1 MNHNSFPSGEQV
13 SATSDSAEQEYPSF
27 DEHMESI
34 EKANVAELT
43 KPSLKN
49 RELEGGGFLEPVV
62 EEVSKKI
69 KAGEKLET
77 TDIYDMAKYKFDINA
92 EGLNDYLSNIGFENG
107 TDFDVKLPGKI
118 ITTDGRREE
127 LPLSISFN
135 NGRDFT
141 RIDIY
146 RDQDG
151 KTTINSYS
159 GNREDGVDVG
169 YEGPVSKDYQPG
181 DFQSTKF
188 E

>member
-13 SATSDSAEQEYPSF
+13 STRSDDSSQEYPSF
-27 DEHMESI
+27 EEHMESI
-34 EKANVAELT
+34 EKDNTAALT

-49 RELEGGGFLEPVV
+49 IELKGGNRFEPAV
-62 EEVSKKI
+62 EKVSKKI

-77 TDIYDMAKYKFDINA
+77 TDIYDMAKYKFNINA

-141 RIDIY
+141 RIDIN

-169 YEGPVSKDYQPG
+169 YEGPVRADYRPR

>member
-1 MNHNSFPSGEQV
+1 MIKKYHLV
-13 SATSDSAEQEYPSF
+13 D
-27 DEHMESI
+27 
-34 EKANVAELT
+34 
-43 KPSLKN
+43 LK
-49 RELEGGGFLEPVV
+49 
-62 EEVSKKI
+62 KKI
-69 KAGEKLET
+69 FIRSALISLGSLD
-77 TDIYDMAKYKFDINA
+77 DIL
-92 EGLNDYLSNIGFENG
+92 GLNDYLSNIGFENG

-169 YEGPVSKDYQPG
+169 YEGPVSKGYRPR